1 MIFLHIIYHCV
12 GGCHSSCT
20 AAAIHLNMLP
30 TNHIPSTHD
39 LLNIPFFDTL
49 EKTDG
54 GKIFCRGTDELG
66 NKVYTLGRQ
75 FVPHIVIPCIHDMWK
90 ILNQRKED
98 LLLVDTLPCV
108 NNLMR
113 IGGFSSRRLKWV
125 KFGRPIVAYGT
136 LSAYED
142 IVKVVEET
150 KKILH

>member
-1 MIFLHIIYHCV
+1 MHIIYHCV

-30 TNHIPSTHD
+30 TNHIPSKQD

-49 EKTDG
+49 EKTDA
-54 GKIFCRGTDELG
+54 GKIFYRGSDEFG
-66 NKVYTLGRQ
+66 NKIYTLGRQ
-75 FVPHIVIPCIHDMWK
+75 FVPHIVIPCLKDMWK
-90 ILNQRKED
+90 ILNQKEEE
-98 LLLVDTLPCV
+98 LLLVNTLPCV
-108 NNLMR
+108 NGLMR

-125 KFGRPIVAYGT
+125 KFGRPIVAHGT
-136 LSAYED
+136 LSAYKN